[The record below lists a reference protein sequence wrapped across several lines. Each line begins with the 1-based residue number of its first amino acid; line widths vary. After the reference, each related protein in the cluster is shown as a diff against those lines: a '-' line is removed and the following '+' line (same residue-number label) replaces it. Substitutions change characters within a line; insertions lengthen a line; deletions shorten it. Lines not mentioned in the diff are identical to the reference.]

1 MLSLKK
7 PKVLFCTAHSRAKPL
22 HWTQHSRAKMRF
34 YGLSE
39 QRVRRIIHS
48 PKRIEEGIAPK
59 TIAMMQPNAIKIG
72 PVKSPNGDHGASK
85 QEVWTQELWVM
96 IKDEPSRRKII
107 SAWRYPGMTKPGEP
121 LPPEILRELRA
132 FI

>member
-1 MLSLKK
+1 MLHLRK
-7 PKVLFCTAHSRAKPL
+7 LKPL
-22 HWTQHSRAKMRF
+22 VWTSHAHGKMRF

-59 TIAMMQPNAIKIG
+59 TIAMMQPNNIVQRGKGKEAWK
-72 PVKSPNGDHGASK
+72 
-85 QEVWTQELWVM
+85 QELWVM
-96 IKDEPSRRKII
+96 IKDEPLRRKII
-107 SAWRYPGMTKPGEP
+107 SAWRYPGMTRAGEP